1 MLITDT
7 GPATQDK
14 SVKMPLHFYLLSGVS
29 TRRKCGYKSKS
40 GLLSQAVREQSSCK
54 ACFLVTAKEEQKYF
68 LSSEKEIGTCST
80 KASFVRWKVKLKN

>member
-1 MLITDT
+1 MLITDS

-54 ACFLVTAKEEQKYF
+54 ARFLVTAKKNKNTSCLQK
-68 LSSEKEIGTCST
+68 K
-80 KASFVRWKVKLKN
+80 KLGHALQKLVL